1 MLDAWKDRP
10 ECRRVTS
17 RPVGDDAL
25 RRASCPG
32 DRAFEESPRRSG
44 VAPLSEVSVYDLA
57 ILIDCSIAVGPSAIE
72 AAVRL
77 IYSPFLA
84 YPPAVSVG
92 SLQQSPHQ

>member
-1 MLDAWKDRP
+1 MLDVRQDHPQR
-10 ECRRVTS
+10 RRVTP

-25 RRASCPG
+25 WGTACPG
-32 DRAFEESPRRSG
+32 DGTFKESPRRSG

-72 AAVRL
+72 ATVRL
-77 IYSPFLA
+77 VYSPFLA

-92 SLQQSPHQ
+92 SLREKR